1 LLALASP
8 PGLGHLR
15 GMDET
20 RPPIATPCI
29 KVCLIDGESGLC
41 VGCQR
46 TLPEV
51 ASWGRLSD
59 AERAEIM
66 AKLPDRR
73 GRIRPEK
80 LAMFG

>member
-1 LLALASP
+1 
-8 PGLGHLR
+8 LGHLR
-15 GMDET
+15 GMDEP
-20 RPPIATPCI
+20 RPTIATPCI

-51 ASWGRLSD
+51 ATWARLSD
-59 AERAEIM
+59 AERADIM
-66 AKLPDRR
+66 ATLPARR
-73 GRIRPEK
+73 TRIRPEK

>member
-1 LLALASP
+1 
-8 PGLGHLR
+8 
-15 GMDET
+15 MDDI
-20 RPPIATPCI
+20 RAPIATPCV

-46 TLPEV
+46 TLVEV
-51 ASWGRLSD
+51 ASWSRFTD

-66 AKLPDRR
+66 AGLAGRR
-73 GRIRPEK
+73 SRIRPEK